1 MKREGRVHID
11 KRGKNQSGNAKSGLV
26 IDSIIQHIASFPVK
40 TSHYTSREYRY
51 LNEKLNIL
59 IMYKLFK
66 EVHPEQNVKYSYYKK
81 IFKEQFS
88 LSFGR
93 PQVDTCSTCEELDT
107 KIKSKFLNETAKR
120 VALAEKTVHKKRA
133 SKFYNKLKT
142 ISELCRADDK
152 VGGICIDYMQNQ

>member
-1 MKREGRVHID
+1 MKRDGRVPID

-26 IDSIIQHIASFPVK
+26 IDLIVQHIASFPVK
-40 TSHYTSREYRY
+40 TAHYTSKEYRY

-93 PQVDTCSTCEELDT
+93 PQVDTCSTYKELDT
-107 KIKSKFLNETAKR
+107 KIKSKFLNERAKR
-120 VALAEKTVHKKRA
+120 LALAEKTVHKKRA
-133 SKFYNKLKT
+133 NFITNLKLFKNF
-142 ISELCRADDK
+142 A
-152 VGGICIDYMQNQ
+152 